1 MIKMSA
7 APASHSPRITA
18 ITPPRTQTI
27 AARNAAPQAIRIA
40 NIAITPQRGGV
51 NPGGAP
57 HDGQTRSGPSYALP
71 QRTQIGISLHHLPR
85 ASSDTAGGGE
95 LCFHFILSVRRQA
108 AVGSSDWL
116 GA

>member
-1 MIKMSA
+1 MIKMST
-7 APASHSPRITA
+7 APANHSPRITA

-40 NIAITPQRGGV
+40 NIATTPQRAGV

-71 QRTQIGISLHHLPR
+71 QRTQIGISLRTSNETEDQRPLARPWV
-85 ASSDTAGGGE
+85 ATS
-95 LCFHFILSVRRQA
+95 
-108 AVGSSDWL
+108 
-116 GA
+116 